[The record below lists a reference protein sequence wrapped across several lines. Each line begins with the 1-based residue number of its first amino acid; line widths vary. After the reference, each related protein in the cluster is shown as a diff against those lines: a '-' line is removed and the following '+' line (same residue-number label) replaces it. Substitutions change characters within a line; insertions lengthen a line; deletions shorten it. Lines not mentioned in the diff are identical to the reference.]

1 MIHQLPLP
9 DRLHSF
15 RRITSQTS
23 PTAVPSSACRRMK
36 AICASVNF
44 DLFMVL
50 PRSAARIADSA
61 KLEVSSQARST
72 NREAGHHH
80 ETAITVDCYCEC
92 EWLLAGIDRWQ
103 REVLARLRRGFL
115 FLPALMHNPARPG
128 AA

>member
-50 PRSAARIADSA
+50 PRSAARIADAA
-61 KLEVSSQARST
+61 KLEFSSKDRSN
-72 NREAGHHH
+72 NREAGHGRC
-80 ETAITVDCYCEC
+80 ASV
-92 EWLLAGIDRWQ
+92 AGGAGRRSAAGHAANAGTNTSGAGGLYPIEAWGLI
-103 REVLARLRRGFL
+103 VL
-115 FLPALMHNPARPG
+115 
-128 AA
+128 